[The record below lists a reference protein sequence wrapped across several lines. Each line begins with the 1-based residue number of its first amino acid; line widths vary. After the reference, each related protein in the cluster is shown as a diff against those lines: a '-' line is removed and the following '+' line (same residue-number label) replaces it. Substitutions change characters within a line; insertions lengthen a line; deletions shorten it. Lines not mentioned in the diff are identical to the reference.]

1 MRHVCLVTI
10 CVLVGVVL
18 AQTAQALTISP
29 PRFELDAN
37 PGSIINQTIKL
48 FNETEET
55 RIFYPAVQDFAARGE
70 AGEPGFVEK
79 AETPYPLSDWVKM
92 DFSPI
97 SLGPKER
104 KEVQFSVEV
113 PDNAE
118 PGGHYAAIFFS
129 TQPPTEIIGATPI
142 AIAGKLGS
150 LVLLKVGGEVVESGK
165 LLEFNTFDKKNF
177 FTHLPVDFYLR
188 FENLGNVH
196 LKPQGTLKITGIL
209 DITATPTTLMVNEA
223 GGNALPKSIR
233 RYDVTWTRPGAIS
246 AGVQGGTLNI
256 LEELKAQWRGFAI
269 GKFTAHLNLIYGTEG
284 RQVAAVKGFWV
295 FPWLLILVIVIILV
309 AVIFGLKVG
318 IRKYNA
324 WIIRKYR

>member
-29 PRFELDAN
+29 PRFELDGN

-79 AETPYPLSDWVKM
+79 SEEYGLSDWLKM
-92 DFSPI
+92 DLLPI
-97 SLGPKER
+97 SLAAKER
-104 KEVQFSVEV
+104 KEISFTVEV

-129 TQPPTEIIGATPI
+129 TQPPTEILGATPI

-150 LVLLKVGGEVVESGK
+150 LVLLRVGGEITEIGK
-165 LLEFNTFDKKNF
+165 LLEFDTKDKKNF
-177 FTHLPVDFYLR
+177 YTHLPIDFYLR

-196 LKPQGTLKITGIL
+196 LKPQGQIKITGIL
-209 DITATPTTLMVNEA
+209 DITATPTTIVVNQA
-223 GGNALPKSIR
+223 GGNVLPKSIR
-233 RYDVTWTRPGAIS
+233 RYEESWTKPGSKAT
-246 AGVQGGTLNI
+246 TLPGFV
-256 LEELKAQWRGFAI
+256 EELKAQWKGFAI

-284 RQVAAVKGFWV
+284 RQVAAVKDFWV
-295 FPWLLILVIVIILV
+295 FPWLLILLMAVVLV
-309 AVIFGLKVG
+309 GLICGLKFG

-324 WIIRKYR
+324 WIIKKAKS